1 MSEAKASGLD
11 MCVQPAVDSTLVAGT
26 RTRVIGQQAAQSL
39 ADWFSLMGD
48 PNRVRIV
55 FTLLEAGEMCVCDLA
70 ETVGM
75 STSAVSHALRLLRNS
90 GMVVN
95 RRAGKTVQ
103 YRLADGHVRLLLD
116 VAREH
121 LDHQGS
127 GRAAVV

>member
-1 MSEAKASGLD
+1 
-11 MCVQPAVDSTLVAGT
+11 MCVQPAVDSTLVDGT

>member
-1 MSEAKASGLD
+1 

>member
-1 MSEAKASGLD
+1 MSQAKVSGLD
-11 MCVQPAVDSTLVAGT
+11 MCVQPGVDPTLVADA
-26 RTRVIGQQAAQSL
+26 RTRVLGPQAAQSL

-70 ETVGM
+70 DTVNM
-75 STSAVSHALRLLRNS
+75 STSAVSHALRLLRHS

-127 GRAAVV
+127 GRAAIV

>member
-1 MSEAKASGLD
+1 MSAAKVSALD
-11 MCVQPAVDSTLVAGT
+11 RCVQPAVDSTLVADA
-26 RTRVIGQQAAQSL
+26 RTRVIGQEAAQSL

-95 RRAGKTVQ
+95 RRDGKTVR

>member
-1 MSEAKASGLD
+1 MPEAKVSRLD
-11 MCVQPAVDSTLVAGT
+11 MCVQPAVDSTLVADA
-26 RTRVIGQQAAQSL
+26 RTRVLGQQAAQSL

-48 PNRVRIV
+48 PNPVRIV

-70 ETVGM
+70 ETVSM
-75 STSAVSHALRLLRNS
+75 STSAVSHAQRLLRNS

-121 LDHQGS
+121 LDHQSS
-127 GRAAVV
+127 GRATVV